1 MQGASSMLAPYT
13 RACCWQWHARGHLD
27 TMDSGLVQATY
38 SVRPASSTVER
49 GVRGRKGTLC
59 GDMHDDA

>member
-1 MQGASSMLAPYT
+1 MRRT
-13 RACCWQWHARGHLD
+13 RARAAGNGHARGHLD